1 MIGEP
6 LRGNDVREK
15 NEKLVLRII
24 HKSDGISQ
32 SEVVQLTGL
41 KPPTVFRIFSSLE
54 ERGLIEIFD
63 KKVEAGDRKGRR
75 PVYYRTKPDARFIIG
90 IDFWVR
96 SASIVIVNFTGEP
109 VYKEVTELHDFIDAG
124 QVVTVLKE
132 LIEKSL
138 QRSGIDREKLIGI
151 GIGAPGRVDI
161 EKGTV
166 VHYGRIQGMS
176 NFSIKDP
183 IQEAFGLPVY
193 IHNNAT
199 VVALSEYRYG
209 VAVDR
214 NTLLTILIR
223 SGAGGSFINNGTIF
237 VTNNRT
243 TLEIGHMSIDVH
255 GRECGCGHRGCLES
269 YLSEEALI
277 HDMRESGLEI
287 NFDELDQT
295 IGSQNETALAVLDEK
310 VKVLAEGVYSLFQLF
325 GPDSFLLVTRSEAL
339 SNYFAEKIQQRLNWT
354 EDAPADE
361 KCVILP
367 CKYDPILAGVG
378 ASDLVLDHFFL

>member
-32 SEVVQLTGL
+32 SEVVQMTGL

-54 ERGLIEIFD
+54 EGGLIEAFD
-63 KKVEAGDRKGRR
+63 KRVEVSERKGRR
-75 PVYYRTKPDARFIIG
+75 PVYYRTKADARFIIG

-96 SASIVIVNFTGEP
+96 SASIVIVNFSGEP
-109 VYKEVTELHDFIDAG
+109 VYKEVTELHDFIDAE
-124 QVVTVLKE
+124 QVVTVLKD

-138 QRSGIDREKLIGI
+138 QRAGVARDRLIGI

-161 EKGTV
+161 ETGTV
-166 VHYGRIQGMS
+166 VHYGRIRGMN
-176 NFSIKDP
+176 NFSIKAV
-183 IQEAFGLPVY
+183 IEEKFGLPVFV
-193 IHNNAT
+193 HNNAT

-209 VAVDR
+209 VAKDK
-214 NTLLTILIR
+214 NNLLSVLIR
-223 SGAGGSFINNGTIF
+223 SGVGGSFINDGKIF

-243 TLEIGHMSIDVH
+243 TLEIGHMTIDIH
-255 GRECGCGHRGCLES
+255 GRECDCEHRGCLES
-269 YLSEEALI
+269 YVSEEALI
-277 HDMRESGLEI
+277 HDIRENGIEL
-287 NFDELDQT
+287 NFDDLDRAISVQD
-295 IGSQNETALAVLDEK
+295 EKVCAVLDEK
-310 VKVLAEGVYSLFQLF
+310 AIIIAEGMYSLYQLF

-339 SNYFAEKIQQRLNWT
+339 SNYLADAIQHKLGWTAEAVN
-354 EDAPADE
+354 DE
-361 KCVILP
+361 KCAVLP

-378 ASDLVLDHFFL
+378 ASDLVLDQFFK

>member
-54 ERGLIEIFD
+54 EGGLIEVVD
-63 KKVEAGDRKGRR
+63 KKVKASERKGRR
-75 PVYYRTKPDARFIIG
+75 PVYYRCKSDARFVIG

-96 SASIVIVNFTGEP
+96 SASIVIVNFSGEP
-109 VYKEVTELHDFIDAG
+109 VYKEVAELYDFINAQ

-138 QRSGIDREKLIGI
+138 QRSGIQLDRLIGI

-161 EKGTV
+161 DSGTV
-166 VHYGRIQGMS
+166 VHYGRISGMS
-176 NFSIKDP
+176 NFSIKAP
-183 IQEAFGLPVY
+183 IEEAFGMPVY
-193 IHNNAT
+193 VHNNAT

-209 VAVDR
+209 VAQGKR
-214 NTLLTILIR
+214 TLLTVLIR
-223 SGAGGSFINNGTIF
+223 SGVGGSFINDGHIF
-237 VTNNRT
+237 VTNNKT
-243 TLEIGHMSIDVH
+243 TLEIGHMSIDIN
-255 GRECGCGHRGCLES
+255 GRECECGHRGCLES
-269 YLSEEALI
+269 YVSEESLI
-277 HDMRESGLEI
+277 HDIREAGVEI
-287 NFDELDQT
+287 TINDLDQAIDSKNT
-295 IGSQNETALAVLDEK
+295 TVLEVLDEQ
-310 VKVLAEGVYSLFQLF
+310 VRVLSEGVYSLFQLF

-339 SNYFAEKIQQRLNWT
+339 SNYLAERIQLQLNWT
-354 EDAPADE
+354 EASQTDE
-361 KCVILP
+361 KCVVLP

-378 ASDLVLDHFFL
+378 ASDLVLDHFFS